1 MAKPGGLYVKG
12 GKEDM
17 SDEKTLTPLQLDA
30 LREVGNIGSGN
41 AAVALSSMVDKKVM
55 LSVPRASLVP
65 LVRVSDLVG
74 GAETTVAGVY
84 LHVTG
89 EASGSMLLLL
99 EEASAY
105 DLAKLMV
112 SADNASPLTTM
123 EQSALQETGSI
134 LAGSYLNALSQMTG
148 LLLRPSVP
156 GYALDMAGA
165 IIDFILIE
173 ISQSED
179 HVLVIETQFD
189 VDAHTIKGH
198 LILFPDLGSL
208 SILLGRLGVST

>member
-1 MAKPGGLYVKG
+1 
-12 GKEDM
+12 M
-17 SDEKTLTPLQLDA
+17 SEQKALTPLQLDA

-84 LHVTG
+84 LHITG

-99 EEASAY
+99 EEKSAY

-112 SADNASPLTTM
+112 AVETGTPLTTM

-179 HVLVIETQFD
+179 YVLVIETEFD
-189 VDAHTIKGH
+189 VDAQLIKGH

-208 SILLGRLGVST
+208 SIILGRLGVST

>member
-1 MAKPGGLYVKG
+1 
-12 GKEDM
+12 M
-17 SDEKTLTPLQLDA
+17 SEQKALTPLQLDA

-84 LHVTG
+84 LHITG

-99 EEASAY
+99 EEKSAY

-112 SADNASPLTTM
+112 AVDPGTPLTTM

-179 HVLVIETQFD
+179 YVLVIETEFD
-189 VDAHTIKGH
+189 VDAQLIKGH

-208 SILLGRLGVST
+208 SIILGRLGVST

>member
-1 MAKPGGLYVKG
+1 
-12 GKEDM
+12 M
-17 SDEKTLTPLQLDA
+17 SEQKALTPLQLDA

-84 LHVTG
+84 LHITG

-99 EEASAY
+99 EEKSAY

-112 SADNASPLTTM
+112 SVDPGTPLTTM

-179 HVLVIETQFD
+179 YVLVIETEFE
-189 VDAHTIKGH
+189 VDAKLIKGH

-208 SILLGRLGVST
+208 SIILGRLGVST

>member
-1 MAKPGGLYVKG
+1 MT
-12 GKEDM
+12 
-17 SDEKTLTPLQLDA
+17 EKALSPLQLDA

-65 LVRVSDLVG
+65 LVQVSDLVG

-99 EEASAY
+99 EEESAF

-112 SADNASPLTTM
+112 SADRSKPLTTM

-189 VDAHTIKGH
+189 VEEHIIKGH

>member
-1 MAKPGGLYVKG
+1 
-12 GKEDM
+12 M
-17 SDEKTLTPLQLDA
+17 SEQKMLTPLQLDA
-30 LREVGNIGSGN
+30 LREVGNIGTGN

-55 LSVPRASLVP
+55 LSVPRASLIP

-84 LHVTG
+84 LHITG

-99 EEASAY
+99 EEKSAY

-112 SADNASPLTTM
+112 SVDPGTPLTTM

-179 HVLVIETQFD
+179 YVLVIETEFD
-189 VDAHTIKGH
+189 VDAHLIKGH

-208 SILLGRLGVST
+208 SIILGRLGVST

>member
-1 MAKPGGLYVKG
+1 
-12 GKEDM
+12 M
-17 SDEKTLTPLQLDA
+17 SEQKALTPLQLDA

-65 LVRVSDLVG
+65 LVR
-74 GAETTVAGVY
+74 AETTVAGVY
-84 LHVTG
+84 LHITG

-99 EEASAY
+99 EEKSAY

-112 SADNASPLTTM
+112 AVETGTPLTTM

-179 HVLVIETQFD
+179 YVLVIETEFD
-189 VDAHTIKGH
+189 VDAQLIKGH

-208 SILLGRLGVST
+208 SIILGRLGVST

>member
-1 MAKPGGLYVKG
+1 
-12 GKEDM
+12 M
-17 SDEKTLTPLQLDA
+17 SEQKALTPLQLDA

-55 LSVPRASLVP
+55 LSVPNASLVP

-84 LHVTG
+84 LHITG

-99 EEASAY
+99 EEASAF

-112 SADNASPLTTM
+112 SADPQSPLTTM

-189 VDAHTIKGH
+189 VEDQTIKGH

-208 SILLGRLGVST
+208 SIILGRLGVSA